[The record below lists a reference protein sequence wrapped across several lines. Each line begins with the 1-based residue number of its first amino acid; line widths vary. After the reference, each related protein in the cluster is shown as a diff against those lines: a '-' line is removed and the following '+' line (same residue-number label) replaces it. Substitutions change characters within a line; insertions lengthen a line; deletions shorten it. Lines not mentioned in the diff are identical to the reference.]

1 MFLNYIIFRM
11 CFLFVSSATNVFKE
25 AADLERSFLFLS
37 FVFKPGLNDLLC
49 THNMTRELD
58 ENHAHKRTLQT
69 IFLLINGQ
77 KDEDIANNAYQT
89 ILYE

>member
-58 ENHAHKRTLQT
+58 EPCTQTNASNNFSFNQRTK
-69 IFLLINGQ
+69 GRG
-77 KDEDIANNAYQT
+77 YC
-89 ILYE
+89 